1 MHANSK
7 QITNNYINNTTCA
20 TSRMMHIVVL
30 IDQSTED
37 LRIQRQF
44 IAQKGIPKLMISD
57 NGKIFKG
64 RLLKNIMLSM
74 ESRDI

>member
-7 QITNNYINNTTCA
+7 QITNNYINSTTCA
-20 TSRMMHIVVL
+20 TSRMMHIEVL

>member
-1 MHANSK
+1 
-7 QITNNYINNTTCA
+7 
-20 TSRMMHIVVL
+20 MMHIEVL